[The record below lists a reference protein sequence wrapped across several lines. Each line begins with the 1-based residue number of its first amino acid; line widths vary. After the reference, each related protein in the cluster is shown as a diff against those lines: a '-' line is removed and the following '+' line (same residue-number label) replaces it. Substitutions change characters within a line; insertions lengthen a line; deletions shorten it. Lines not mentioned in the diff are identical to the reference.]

1 MTRVVELPQSMALE
15 PGMRAYFKIE
25 DRSIALFNVAGTIYA
40 IDDSCPH
47 AGASLFGG
55 KLDGCTLQCPAHG
68 LKFDLRTGHMK
79 YSADV
84 SVCTY
89 PVQQQNGQRLITLP
103 DAQAEGE
110 KS

>member
-47 AGASLFGG
+47 AGGSLFSG
-55 KLDGCTLQCPAHG
+55 KLDGRTLQCPAHG
-68 LKFDLRTGHMK
+68 LKFDLASGQMTACK
-79 YSADV
+79 DIA
-84 SVCTY
+84 VCTY
-89 PVQQQNGQRLITLP
+89 AVKEENGQRLITLP
-103 DAQAEGE
+103 DVQVEGE
-110 KS
+110 K